1 MIDTAR
7 VNINAGNGGNGCSSF
22 LREKSKPRGG
32 PNGGDGGNGGAA
44 YVCGDPTLNTLL
56 HLTFNSTIYVAR
68 GGHGKGKDQHGANGE
83 DEIIKVPIG
92 TEVSISYPDGQNE
105 LLVDIVDNKP
115 YLVARGGRGGWG
127 NAHYVSSTNREPV
140 LMQKGELGESVV
152 LSLELK
158 LLADVGLVAR
168 PNAGKS
174 TLISRCS
181 SAKPKVADYPFTTV
195 EPVLGVVRTRGQDFV
210 MMEVPGLL
218 EGAHAGVGLGQQF
231 LRHAERAR
239 LYVYLLDGLS
249 DNPVADYQMLNEEL
263 FQFNAELLDK
273 PRLIAVNKVD
283 VTEVREAQERTD
295 GALRSAI
302 ARHEPPAFSDGSLPI
317 FFISAVTGEGV
328 DVLLGKIVELL
339 QELPREA
346 TKPRGTDKPQENP
359 RLRRR
364 PDAVYIEN
372 GVFVV
377 ESWEIERLAALADT
391 SDPRVILQL
400 WKEMKRRGLSQKL
413 EVAGIEAGNTIRMGK
428 VEVEWF

>member
-32 PNGGDGGNGGAA
+32 PNGGDGGTGGSA
-44 YVCGDPTLNTLL
+44 YVCGDPALNTLL

-68 GGHGKGKDQHGANGE
+68 GGHGKGKDQHGANGA
-83 DEIIKVPIG
+83 DEMIKVPIG
-92 TEVSISYPDGQNE
+92 TEVSISYADGRKE

-115 YLVARGGRGGWG
+115 HLVARGGRGGWG

-140 LMQKGELGESVV
+140 LMQKGEPGESVV

-239 LYVYLLDGLS
+239 LYVYLIDGLS
-249 DNPVADYQMLNEEL
+249 DSPAADYQMLNEEL
-263 FQFNAELLDK
+263 FRFNAKLLEK

-283 VTEVREAQERTD
+283 VTEVREARDSTD
-295 GALRSAI
+295 AALRSAV
-302 ARHEPPAFSDGSLPI
+302 ARHEPPKFSDGSLPI

-328 DVLLGKIVELL
+328 DELLGKIVDLL
-339 QELPREA
+339 QALPKEA
-346 TKPRGTDKPQENP
+346 TKPRRADTSQETP

-391 SDPRVILQL
+391 RDPRVILQL

-413 EVAGIEAGNTIRMGK
+413 EDAGIEAGNTIRMGK

>member
-32 PNGGDGGNGGAA
+32 PNGGDGGNGGSA
-44 YVCGDPTLNTLL
+44 YVCGDPALTTLV
-56 HLTFNSTIYVAR
+56 HLTFNSTIYVER
-68 GGHGKGKDQHGANGE
+68 GGHGRGKDQHGANGV
-83 DEIIKVPIG
+83 DEMIKVPIG
-92 TEVSISYPDGQNE
+92 TEVSISYPDGQKE

-115 YLVARGGRGGWG
+115 HLVARGGRGGWG

-140 LMQKGELGESVV
+140 LMQKGEPGESVV

-181 SAKPKVADYPFTTV
+181 SAKPKIADYPFTTV

-239 LYVYLLDGLS
+239 LYVYLIDGLS
-249 DNPVADYQMLNEEL
+249 DNPAADYQMLNEEL
-263 FQFNAELLDK
+263 FRFNPELLEK

-283 VTEVREAQERTD
+283 VTEVREARDMT
-295 GALRSAI
+295 GAALRRAI
-302 ARHEPPAFSDGSLPI
+302 SLQQPRAASDGSLPI

-328 DVLLGKIVELL
+328 DELLGKIVGLL
-339 QELPREA
+339 QELPKEV
-346 TKPRGTDKPQENP
+346 TKYRRTDTPQETP
-359 RLRRR
+359 RLRRG
-364 PDAVYIEN
+364 PDAVYVEN

-391 SDPRVILQL
+391 RDPRVILQL

-413 EVAGIEAGNTIRMGK
+413 ENAGIEAGNTIRIGK